1 MPELPEVEVL
11 ARHLHGVLVGRRIL
25 ELSIARAKVCRPQS
39 PADLGRGLVGH
50 RFQAVTRRAKY
61 LLFHL
66 KPPVGAPAPS
76 MLIGHLGMTGRL
88 FVQAK
93 SDPLPRHTA
102 AHLTLDRGR
111 LVFLDARVFGRLTLD
126 TKVLLR
132 LGPEP
137 FDPALTA
144 SRFGAFLAR
153 SRQPIKVRLMDQS
166 VVAGVG
172 NIYASESLFRARI
185 HPSRPASQLHPKE
198 VSTLRRALIG
208 VLRDAIALGST
219 VPLRW
224 SGEGLRNRL
233 FYYGQDHD
241 IPGQYEERLQVYDR
255 ENQPCRRCRN
265 PIRRLVQAARSTY
278 FCPVCQPR

>member
-25 ELSIARAKVCRPQS
+25 ELSIARTKVCRPNS
-39 PADLGRGLVGH
+39 PADLCRSLVGS
-50 RFQAVTRRAKY
+50 RFQAVTRRGKY

-66 KPPVGAPAPS
+66 KTPVGAPAPS

-102 AHLTLDRGR
+102 AHFTLDRGR
-111 LVFLDARVFGRLTLD
+111 LIFLDARLFGRLTTDAQIL
-126 TKVLLR
+126 VR

-137 FDPALTA
+137 FDPAFTA
-144 SRFGAFLAR
+144 SRFGALLAR

-166 VVAGVG
+166 ALAGVG

-185 HPSRPASQLHPKE
+185 HPARPANQLGPKE
-198 VSTLRRALIG
+198 VSTLRRALLY

-224 SGEGLRNRL
+224 SGQGLRDRL

-241 IPGQYEERLQVYDR
+241 IPGHYEERLRVYDR

-265 PIRRLVQAARSTY
+265 PVRRLVQAARSTY